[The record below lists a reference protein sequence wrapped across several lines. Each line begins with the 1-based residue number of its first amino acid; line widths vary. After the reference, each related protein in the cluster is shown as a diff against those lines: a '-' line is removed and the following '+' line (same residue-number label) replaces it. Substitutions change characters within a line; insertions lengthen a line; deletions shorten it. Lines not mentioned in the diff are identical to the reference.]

1 MSAAPSLQ
9 LAQTAERGLIEAR
22 ALVQD
27 PDVRLAGWDA
37 WMPILL
43 IEEGGVGIVL
53 QFADRES
60 FHRFQ
65 RRVAALK
72 AALHDPRRDP

>member
-1 MSAAPSLQ
+1 MSAAPQLR

-27 PDVRLAGWDA
+27 PDVRLVGWDL
-37 WMPILL
+37 WMPVLL
-43 IEEGGVGIVL
+43 IEEGGVAIVL

-65 RRVAALK
+65 GRVAALK
-72 AALHDPRRDP
+72 ASPHDPRRDP